1 METTQPATKTSYLQ
15 IFDHCDSTNRKTKII
30 GTIGTGGASNDV
42 ELLLRLLDNGMD
54 VARFDFAAGD
64 Q

>member
-1 METTQPATKTSYLQ
+1 MESSTAPQTKTNYLQ
-15 IFDHCDSTNRKTKII
+15 IFDHCDPSNRKTKII

-54 VARFDFAAGD
+54 VARFDFSSGD
-64 Q
+64 